1 MGDKYEFKDEK
12 EAREGK
18 IESSNLDRRKTKLK
32 INDKLIGPK
41 IKKIIETKN
50 EYQDANDNKY
60 IKTEQGDLLI
70 LYYSDAK
77 KELDIMAIDNFQEG
91 DYGLWLSRP
100 APYCLEQGQII
111 EYSSEEED
119 SKGAVLGLEENKYLQ
134 QEERI
139 KNNFLWI
146 YREDEIVF
154 PEEKEEAKNDNQK
167 QSGAQGESAVSSS
180 SKEAKNSD
188 NTLAANNS
196 SNSNSGKQSEQ
207 NNNSSA
213 GTTGGGSSG
222 GGGQLYVCGGAELK
236 CSCGDQTSNLQ
247 VVSGHNAKV
256 CGNLIAN
263 VMDYKPMTNIIPFG
277 NCQTTSNPQV
287 AAATSANGGVLA
299 PQPCVPNIPAPWAK
313 VKADVKVSQQAALLE
328 GSLLTCAYGGQIEIV
343 DPGQS
348 ILKE

>member
-1 MGDKYEFKDEK
+1 MGAKYQFKDEK
-12 EAREGK
+12 EAREDK

-32 INDKLIGPK
+32 INAKLIGPK
-41 IKKIIETKN
+41 IEKIIETKN

-91 DYGLWLSRP
+91 DYGLWLNRP
-100 APYCLEQGQII
+100 APYYLKQGQII
-111 EYSSEEED
+111 EYASEKED
-119 SKGAVLGLEENKYLQ
+119 SKGAVLGLKENKYLQ

-146 YREDEIVF
+146 YRG
-154 PEEKEEAKNDNQK
+154 N
-167 QSGAQGESAVSSS
+167 
-180 SKEAKNSD
+180 
-188 NTLAANNS
+188 
-196 SNSNSGKQSEQ
+196 
-207 NNNSSA
+207 
-213 GTTGGGSSG
+213 
-222 GGGQLYVCGGAELK
+222 
-236 CSCGDQTSNLQ
+236 QTSNLQ

-263 VMDYKPMTNIIPFG
+263 IMDYKPMTNIMPFG

-313 VKADVKVSQQAALLE
+313 VKKDVKVGQQAALLE
-328 GSLLTCAYGGQIEIV
+328 GSLLTCAYGGQIELV

-348 ILKE
+348 ILQE